1 MYRVRRVQIGNS
13 GEIAWESKRAEII
26 PWPVELTVGGLYCAA
41 PAAGCTAWK
50 GEKIMEQK
58 LHPYMREAPWVCCP
72 MCDEDVCV
80 GRFNC
85 PEIAEWCREKREK
98 DEAEG
103 VVRT

>member
-1 MYRVRRVQIGNS
+1 MR
-13 GEIAWESKRAEII
+13 
-26 PWPVELTVGGLYCAA
+26 CA
-41 PAAGCTAWK
+41 AAGCTAWK

-58 LHPYMREAPWVCCP
+58 VDPYMREAPWVCCP
-72 MCDEDVCV
+72 MCDEEVCV

>member
-1 MYRVRRVQIGNS
+1 MMYRVRRVQIGNS

-26 PWPVELTVGGLYCAA
+26 PWPVELTVGGLYALRSSSDLSV
-41 PAAGCTAWK
+41 
-50 GEKIMEQK
+50 EQK
-58 LHPYMREAPWVCCP
+58 VDPYMREAPWVCCP

-103 VVRT
+103 VART

>member
-1 MYRVRRVQIGNS
+1 MTRICGRRHG
-13 GEIAWESKRAEII
+13 
-26 PWPVELTVGGLYCAA
+26 
-41 PAAGCTAWK
+41 
-50 GEKIMEQK
+50 
-58 LHPYMREAPWVCCP
+58 VCCP

-103 VVRT
+103 VART